1 MLAGHILDCGAAK
14 CGSGSQAGVAVAVV
28 SDPFKD
34 SPDRLNRTPLSVAPS
49 GNEGVPALPLHSS
62 RFGGNITGN
71 FRGDLEGRRQ
81 RDRALPELREH
92 ALRGF
97 AGDIPQSG
105 NSGSPRPNPGDA
117 SLSLPDSADGPEKIV
132 ARAVRDW
139 VMEGSLPECGLE
151 DDAPVRRRVPP
162 RGLST
167 CNGSCLVAPR

>member
-1 MLAGHILDCGAAK
+1 MAH
-14 CGSGSQAGVAVAVV
+14 
-28 SDPFKD
+28 P
-34 SPDRLNRTPLSVAPS
+34 
-49 GNEGVPALPLHSS
+49 GNEDTPALPPHSG
-62 RFGGNITGN
+62 RFGGDIAGN
-71 FRGDLEGRRQ
+71 FRGDPAVQRQ
-81 RDRALPELREH
+81 LDRAQLKLRGR

-97 AGDIPQSG
+97 ADRIPQSG
-105 NSGSPRPNPGDA
+105 GSGSSRRNPDDA

-132 ARAVRDW
+132 ARAVRDL